1 MSTPSRHKYWQIC
14 SVAFVC
20 ASAVIC
26 GTDSGVAL
34 AWYGP
39 PALPASATPPGG
51 FSDIITSQTIDPS
64 GGTIGPL
71 NDGGLPVT
79 ITIPPD
85 TFPTA
90 VQVTVSEPFGSSQSQ
105 GYPLSGMAGF
115 RLVGGVGIEVS
126 EGNTAI
132 ARFPHPLRLR
142 IGRLSVAG
150 FKSEAAGVVDATGHV
165 SAVAG
170 RRHDGPITL
179 AVRKSEVLAGFV
191 STRFRSDFRGNT
203 ASDSTAAG
211 RIASARYLVVSRAEI
226 LTAALQPAGSWL
238 PGLGVIQ
245 VADGGSLLGAARTD
259 GQVSR

>member
-1 MSTPSRHKYWQIC
+1 MSTPSRHKCWQIF

-71 NDGGLPVT
+71 SDGGLTVT
-79 ITIPPD
+79 ITVPPD
-85 TFPTA
+85 TFPA
-90 VQVTVSEPFGSSQSQ
+90 PVQVTVSEPFGSSQGQ
-105 GYPLSGMAGF
+105 GYPLTGMAGF

-126 EGNTAI
+126 AGNSAI
-132 ARFPHPLRLR
+132 THFPRPLRLR
-142 IGRLSVAG
+142 IGRLSVTG
-150 FKSEAAGVVDATGHV
+150 FKSEAAGVVDASGHV

-170 RRHDGPITL
+170 RKHDGPMTL
-179 AVRKSEVLAGFV
+179 AVGKSEVLAGFV
-191 STRFRSDFRGNT
+191 RTRFDAT
-203 ASDSTAAG
+203 ASDSARSDGTASG
-211 RIASARYLVVSRAEI
+211 GYLVVDTAEM
-226 LTAALQPAGSWL
+226 LTAALQPPGGWL
-238 PGLGVIQ
+238 PGLGVVRI
-245 VADGGSLLGAARTD
+245 AGGGTLFGVARTD
-259 GQVSR
+259 GQASR